1 MMFRPLLMLSC
12 GSVEVSHGKIR
23 VRQEIVY
30 MAKAMTEYRKAG

>member
-23 VRQEIVY
+23 VRLTGNLNFTRYE
-30 MAKAMTEYRKAG
+30 KE